1 MKVTDPYDIS
11 RRTLL
16 RAAGLTAAAPTLALA
31 APLGAAAGPSPR
43 TTAAATAATAYDPDL
58 GGATELFIDAHRVE
72 SAVNV
77 SREVHPGTKMV
88 NPHTGH
94 RVMVPYGENPWE
106 PTRNQLYG
114 SVIFDTDEQ
123 IFKMWYRTL
132 LPNGQPR
139 ICYATSEDGY
149 RWEKPDI
156 GVVTFE
162 GSFKNN
168 ISLNMDIASVL
179 KDPRDE
185 DPSRR
190 YKLFGH
196 GSGGYNVVF
205 SADGLRWHS
214 RQVVMPDGD
223 TCSANY
229 DPVTG
234 RFIATMRHPH
244 PRVRVAYLSTSTDFV
259 TWSPWELISTGDERG
274 DLLAKS
280 EPWVTDVAKADEQ
293 IYAHPVIPYEGA
305 YIGLPWIFQYT
316 GGNGPGGNADGHV
329 RPQLAF
335 SRDLVN
341 WVRDDRTF
349 LIDSGPAGSF
359 DSGIIQG
366 TTNDFVIKDDKVW
379 LYYAGFNTSH
389 GGPLAQKRV
398 AIGLVTWRLDG
409 FASMA
414 NGGDEPGVLT
424 TRPVLVGGNQLHVN
438 ADLTSQVRSGG
449 QLRVEVLD
457 AAGAAIPGYG
467 VDDAV
472 LIRGD
477 RIDSCVRWRGGT
489 DLAALRGREV
499 KLRFHLA
506 GGDLYSYYFSGSVRA
521 KR

>member
-16 RAAGLTAAAPTLALA
+16 RAAGITAAAPTLALA
-31 APLGAAAGPSPR
+31 APLGSAAAGPSPR
-43 TTAAATAATAYDPDL
+43 AAAAATHYDPDL
-58 GGATELFIDAHRVE
+58 GGRTELFIDAHRVE
-72 SAVNV
+72 SVVNV
-77 SREVHPGTKMV
+77 SRVVHPGTKVV

-94 RVMVPYGENPWE
+94 RVIVPYGENPWE

-132 LPNGQPR
+132 LPNGEPR
-139 ICYATSEDGY
+139 ICYATSDDGY
-149 RWEKPDI
+149 RWEKPHI
-156 GVVTFE
+156 GVGTFE
-162 GSFKNN
+162 GSRDNN
-168 ISLNMDIASVL
+168 ISIAMDIASVL

-185 DPSRR
+185 DPDRR

-196 GSGGYNVVF
+196 RSGGYTVAF
-205 SADGLRWHS
+205 SPDGLRWHGH
-214 RQVVMPDGD
+214 QVVQRDGD
-223 TCSANY
+223 TCSASY

-259 TWSPWELISTGDERG
+259 HWSEPELIMTGDERG
-274 DLLAKS
+274 DHLAKGS
-280 EPWVTDVAKADEQ
+280 ALVTDVAKADEQ
-293 IYAHPVIPYEGA
+293 IYAAPVIPYEGA
-305 YIGLPWIFQYT
+305 YIGLPWIFRWT
-316 GGNGPGGNADGHV
+316 GGNGPGGNADGTV
-329 RPQLAF
+329 WPQLAF
-335 SRDLVN
+335 SRDLVT
-341 WVRDDRTF
+341 WTRDDRTN

-379 LYYAGFNTSH
+379 LYYAGFNTTH

-424 TRPVLVGGNQLHVN
+424 TRPVLVAGNQLHLN
-438 ADLTSQVRSGG
+438 ADLTSRLSHGG

-457 AAGAAIPGYG
+457 ASGAAIPGYG

-477 RIDSCVRWRGGT
+477 RIDITARWKGGA

-499 KLRFHLA
+499 KLRFLLA
-506 GGDLYSYYFSGSVRA
+506 GGDLYSYYFSDSMRA